1 MKLQNH
7 YYSRYIHRSREI
19 SDECFQTILFRVY
32 SIKNKLISPKFN
44 LTYLKAPKPTAHQF
58 TDQVAPFYEMC
69 NFFFKVPDD
78 YQ

>member
-7 YYSRYIHRSREI
+7 YSRDIYRSREI
-19 SDECFQTILFRVY
+19 SDECFQNDFVH
-32 SIKNKLISPKFN
+32 SIFNKEQIISPKFN
-44 LTYLKAPKPTAHQF
+44 PTYLKAPNPTAHQF